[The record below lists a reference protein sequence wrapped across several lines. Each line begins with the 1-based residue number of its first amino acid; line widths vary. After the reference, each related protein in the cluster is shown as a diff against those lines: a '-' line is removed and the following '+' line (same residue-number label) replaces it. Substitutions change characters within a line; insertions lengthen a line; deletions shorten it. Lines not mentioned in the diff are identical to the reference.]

1 VAFDS
6 RPLPDARGVGRYARC
21 LLGALRETADAGAE
35 ILETHRPVSADV
47 FHSPWM
53 DGAMLHCPCP
63 MVVTV
68 HDLAALKRRSEHL
81 RAGARMRLRQL
92 AVQRAVRVIVPT
104 KALARDAVERLGLA
118 EEGVVVIPEA
128 SDPVMYPRSA
138 PLVAE
143 ARARYRLPERYL
155 LWVGSL
161 EHPDPSKHV
170 AELAATA
177 REMALVLVG
186 PARPWAYELPGV
198 IVTGHVPDEHLAA
211 IYSGA
216 RALLIP
222 SEDGGFGLT
231 AVEAL
236 SCGTPVVVCDA
247 RARREVLQGRATFV
261 AAGDLNALVDAA
273 QRAQRP
279 APAPPRWTWTDAAQ
293 ATWNVYEQ
301 ALAQLQGPRPL
312 FRRLRR
318 PAAPPPGTALAR
330 PQ

>member
-6 RPLPDARGVGRYARC
+6 RPLADARGVGRYARC

-53 DGAMLHCPCP
+53 DGAMLRCPCP

-68 HDLAALKRRSEHL
+68 HDLAAQTRRSEHL
-81 RAGARMRLRQL
+81 RASARMRLRQL

-128 SDPVMYPRSA
+128 SDAVMYPRSA
-138 PLVAE
+138 PLIAE
-143 ARARYRLPERYL
+143 ARARYRLPQRYL

-177 REMALVLVG
+177 REMPLVLVG
-186 PARPWAYELPGV
+186 AAHPWAYELPGV
-198 IVTGHVPDEHLAA
+198 IVTGRVPDEQLAA

-216 RALLIP
+216 HALLIP
-222 SEDGGFGLT
+222 SDDEGFGLT

-236 SCGTPVVVCDA
+236 SCGTPVVACDA
-247 RARREVLQGRATFV
+247 RARREVLQGRVTFV
-261 AAGDLNALVDAA
+261 GVSDLNGLIDAA

-293 ATWNVYEQ
+293 ATWSVYEQ

-318 PAAPPPGTALAR
+318 PAVPPPGTALAR